1 MRLTTCSE
9 YIVLSGLAESRTQ
22 VEQLQLEGSRNAAG
36 SHSTEE
42 LQNRYPTVYCEKT
55 VFITLKKEPSSF
67 EATRQDERTLQ
78 KVGPGVKPSQQYTA
92 QTSQSKQANATDG
105 RSSLLPAAARRASS
119 SLDTRRAGSHCH
131 SCHLCPKVF
140 ASKDRLE
147 AHLNTHPS
155 YCPHKCDHCSE
166 VFTNVRLLELH
177 TRWHHKCAYQYK
189 CSLCLLS
196 FATERSLTA
205 HLTRQDPGNSK
216 VQCRLCSKWFDSC
229 RALLDHRA
237 EHFAP

>member
-1 MRLTTCSE
+1 M
-9 YIVLSGLAESRTQ
+9 
-22 VEQLQLEGSRNAAG
+22 
-36 SHSTEE
+36 
-42 LQNRYPTVYCEKT
+42 
-55 VFITLKKEPSSF
+55 
-67 EATRQDERTLQ
+67 QDGRTLQ
-78 KVGPGVKPSQQYTA
+78 NVGPGVKPPQQNTA
-92 QTSQSKQANATDG
+92 ETSHSKRTNATDG
-105 RSSLLPAAARRASS
+105 RSSQIPTAARRSSS
-119 SLDTRRAGSHCH
+119 SLDTRRAGSHWH

-177 TRWHHKCAYQYK
+177 TKWHHKCACLYK

-196 FATERSLTA
+196 FSTERSLTA
-205 HLTRQDPGNSK
+205 HLTRPDQGSSK
-216 VQCRLCSKWFDSC
+216 VRCQLCSKWFDSC